1 MALVRI
7 PFEVVYVS
15 LSAICSPPAPGLQFH
30 LNRRRRG
37 RSVAMLRRTR
47 HFKVRQTW
55 KQERAPM
62 SSALPRW
69 PSANVRYGMTL
80 TLREAMDSDVV
91 ARWKRSNRQA
101 RKAGSIF
108 GGRVRSR
115 SATAQQYGTLGS
127 TSTTSSDRYRLTA
140 RLLVSP
146 LGHRGHWSSPR
157 SSDAGRLSIECND
170 RPFRLWPIDVTGY
183 DLK

>member
-1 MALVRI
+1 
-7 PFEVVYVS
+7 
-15 LSAICSPPAPGLQFH
+15 
-30 LNRRRRG
+30 
-37 RSVAMLRRTR
+37 MLRRTR
-47 HFKVRQTW
+47 HFQVRQTW
-55 KQERAPM
+55 KQERATM
-62 SSALPRW
+62 TSALPRW

-115 SATAQQYGTLGS
+115 SATAPTIRHVGL
-127 TSTTSSDRYRLTA
+127 DVDHKFRRYRLTA

-170 RPFRLWPIDVTGY
+170 RPF
-183 DLK
+183 